1 MCMLLGSKE
10 PISIYSVLTI
20 FSLMLSGTPIDISD
34 EMLSIGIGVLL
45 FVIEKIAIPVI
56 SRSFKSNDG

>member
-20 FSLMLSGTPIDISD
+20 FSLMLSVTPIDILD

>member
-10 PISIYSVLTI
+10 PISIYSFLTI

-34 EMLSIGIGVLL
+34 EMLSIGIGVQL
-45 FVIEKIAIPVI
+45 FVIETFAIPVV